1 MGLLVGTLLRK
12 RIKMQG
18 FIVFDDYGPRCN
30 EFPGEMPGWVQADK
44 VKFGRTSCSAWR
56 TRPKPSSV
64 YCGAKTS
71 ASWSFKWHTNERV

>member
-18 FIVFDDYGPRCN
+18 FFAFEDYGQRWN
-30 EFPGEMPGWVQADK
+30 AFAGEMGGWVQADQ
-44 VKFGRTSCSAWR
+44 VKFGRTSCSVWR

-64 YCGAKTS
+64 YCGAKNS
-71 ASWSFKWHTNERV
+71 ASGSFRWHCKCA